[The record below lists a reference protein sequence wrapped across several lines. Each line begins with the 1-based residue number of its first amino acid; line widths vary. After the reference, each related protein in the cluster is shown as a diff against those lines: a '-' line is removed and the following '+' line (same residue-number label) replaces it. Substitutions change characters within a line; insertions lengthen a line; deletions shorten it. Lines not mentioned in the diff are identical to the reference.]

1 MGNLLN
7 TKEIIS
13 TLITI
18 IFFTIEAILHYNIGK
33 TGTISFFHFPTMKEA
48 LKILFTIVIFAT
60 ASTLVT
66 HYIETLFIVN

>member
-33 TGTISFFHFPTMKEA
+33 TGNISFFSFSKDERSLKNIIYNCNICHSFNLSHA
-48 LKILFTIVIFAT
+48 L
-60 ASTLVT
+60 
-66 HYIETLFIVN
+66 Y

>member
-33 TGTISFFHFPTMKEA
+33 TGNISFFHFPKMKEA